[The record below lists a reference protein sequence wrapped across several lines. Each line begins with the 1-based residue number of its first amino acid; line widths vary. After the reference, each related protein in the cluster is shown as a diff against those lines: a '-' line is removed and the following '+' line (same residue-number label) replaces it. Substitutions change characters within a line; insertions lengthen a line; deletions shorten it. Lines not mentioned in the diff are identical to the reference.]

1 MKKRF
6 LAGLLT
12 LAMLMT
18 LAPVAFA
25 VDSGEADSS
34 ANGNVAALDK
44 LLESVDADH
53 PLTEVDA
60 SVWPVETP
68 VYYNGNFYK
77 THTVDY
83 TSKGAL
89 DWAIEAANT
98 ANSNDIAKIYVR
110 PGSENV
116 VINAHQNIKT
126 SIAIYGNN
134 ASLGYSDWE
143 PCVEY
148 PGENYHTL
156 SKDISIEIYN
166 LHNGAGVWGAR
177 VSGYKVDV
185 TMENCKNVHEF
196 MINGKNDSAAKSIN
210 NYTIK
215 NCTFDGNNGGAAC
228 PVTTTSAGKV
238 IVENC
243 TFANL
248 TTDYVVNI
256 NNKNGGNTEVEV
268 TGCEFKNCGKEGKEA
283 VRLTGEAT
291 GSTVKG
297 TLSNLKFDNYTA
309 PNAIIVGNSTSAKN
323 NAEVSYNISK
333 TNGNLKVYIFGTEVN
348 TTSNLSADKEY
359 TGANVKWVAEVNGTK
374 YPTVAAAVAAADGKT
389 VTLLQDVE
397 EDVTIPANKTVTLNL
412 NGKKL
417 TNVQSDTITVT
428 KDATLTIQGEGTVDN
443 VTNSKAAIY
452 NNGTTTLSGGKYTR
466 SAEAA
471 NTTSSSGGNSYY
483 NILNHGVMTISED
496 VEVYSSGHFSSLVA
510 NGYYNY
516 TNKNAGEKIAYI
528 EDIGQVAPQLTINGG
543 TFSGGINTIKNDD
556 NATLT
561 VEDGTFSN
569 ITQAVVQNNNI
580 ATINGGTFNADGFD
594 ALENW
599 YYNGSYNAGSLTV
612 ANGKFAGSIATNK
625 AGGISISG
633 GLFTENP
640 SKFLAASTK
649 TGYKFAAVNHA
660 SPYLF
665 EVKEVENT
673 DVEVIPAVGA
683 AEAASAEGVVAPADV
698 EKVNAAAQVVVAPK
712 ISEAAAKIATDMSDA
727 DVQSYRD
734 KANDI
739 TNVDRVE
746 IRAYLQVNPKAY
758 SAEEYKLEITP
769 MYRVVVVGTNGQEH
783 PFSAGELTVTNSTPV
798 TVQLPDGFVDNTN
811 TLYVQH
817 KNHEYD
823 ATVSVNEVKVN
834 GAKKNIYTAT
844 FTNPNGFS
852 EFTISKTSQTV
863 AKIGEDKYTSFADAV
878 NAVPANG
885 TIDITGGTSPYTG
898 TANKTFTVKNSTNS
912 AADIIVNGQTIKAG
926 ESYTFKYT
934 SSSGSG
940 SSSTTYAVN
949 VNAATNGTVAAD
961 KKTASKGTTV
971 TVTATPSAGYV
982 VDAVKVV
989 DKDGKDVAVT
999 VKDGKYV
1006 FTMPASAVTVTASFK
1021 AETPA
1026 PSGLP
1031 FTDVKSGDWFYD
1043 AVKYAY
1049 ENGLMKGTSETIFA
1063 PNGTMNRAMIVTVL
1077 YRLEKSP
1084 AVTAAAKFTDVPAGQ
1099 WYSDAVAWAAAN
1111 NIVNGYDE
1119 TTFGPLNAVTREQM
1133 AAILYRYEQYKGLEN
1148 VTLEENLNRFPDK
1161 DKISAYA
1168 VPALQWA
1175 VGQKIINGNADGTL
1189 DPTGTATRAQVAQIF
1204 MNLLN
1209 K

>member
-25 VDSGEADSS
+25 ADSNSSEAS
-34 ANGNVAALDK
+34 ANGNATALNE
-44 LLESVDADH
+44 LLKTVDADH
-53 PLTEVDA
+53 PLTAVDE
-60 SVWPVETP
+60 SVWPEETP
-68 VYYNGNFYK
+68 VYYNGTFYK
-77 THTVDY
+77 THTEGF

-98 ANSNDIAKIYVR
+98 ANSDDIAKIYVR
-110 PGSENV
+110 PGSNNLV
-116 VINAHQNIKT
+116 VNAHQNIKT

-134 ASLGYSDWE
+134 ASLGYSGWE

-156 SKDISIEIYN
+156 TKDISIAIYN
-166 LHNGAGVWGAR
+166 LNNGAGVWGWR
-177 VSGYKVDV
+177 LSGHKIDV
-185 TMENCKNVHEF
+185 TMENCQNVHEF
-196 MINGKNDSAAKSIN
+196 MINGQNASAAKSIN

-215 NCTFDGNNGGAAC
+215 NCTFDGNGATQAC

-238 IVENC
+238 VVENC

-248 TTDYVVNI
+248 TTNYVVNI
-256 NNKNGGNTEVEV
+256 NNKNGGNTDVEV
-268 TGCEFKNCGKEGKEA
+268 TGCEFKNCGAAGKEA

-297 TLSNLKFDNYTA
+297 TLSNLTFDNYTV
-309 PNAIIVGNSTSAKN
+309 PNAIAIGNSKPTN
-323 NAEVSYNISK
+323 NKAEVSYNISE
-333 TNGNLKVYIFGTEVN
+333 TNGNLKTYMLGTGAS
-348 TTSNLSADKEY
+348 TTSELSAGEEY

-374 YPTVAAAVAAADGKT
+374 YPTVAAAVAAADGNT

-483 NILNHGVMTISED
+483 NILNHGVMTID
-496 VEVYSSGHFSSLVA
+496 KGVEVYSSGHFSSLVA

-516 TNKNAGEKIAYI
+516 TKTSDGDKTAYI
-528 EDIGQVAPQLTINGG
+528 ENVGQADPRLTINGG

-561 VEDGTFSN
+561 VKDGEFSN

-580 ATINGGTFNADGFD
+580 ATIEGGTFNADGYN

-599 YYNGSYNAGSLTV
+599 YYNGSYNMGKLTV
-612 ANGKFAGSIATNK
+612 TNGKFAGNIATNK
-625 AGGISISG
+625 ADGISISG

-665 EVKEVENT
+665 EVKEVEDT
-673 DVEVIPAVGA
+673 DIEVIPAVGA
-683 AEAASAEGVVAPADV
+683 AQAKKAENVAAEDVDKVEAAAKVVA
-698 EKVNAAAQVVVAPK
+698 APK
-712 ISEAAAKIATDMSDA
+712 ISEAAAVVANSIDA
-727 DVQSYRD
+727 DQYTD
-734 KANDI
+734 KA
-739 TNVDRVE
+739 TNIQKADRVE
-746 IRAYLQVNPKAY
+746 VRAYLEVTPKGY
-758 SAEEYKLEITP
+758 NSDKSYTLEITP
-769 MYRVVVVGTNGQEH
+769 KYDVVVVGTDNTEQKFTGGTLSVSNE
-783 PFSAGELTVTNSTPV
+783 TPV
-798 TVQLPDGFVDNTN
+798 SIQLPDGFVDNTN

-844 FTNPNGFS
+844 FTTPDGFS
-852 EFTISKTSQTV
+852 PFTISKTSQTV

-898 TANKTFTVKNSTNS
+898 TANKTFTVKNSTS
-912 AADIIVNGQTIKAG
+912 AEITVNGQKIAKD

-934 SSSGSG
+934 SSSSSG

-971 TVTATPSAGYV
+971 TVTAPPSAGYV

-999 VKDGKYV
+999 VKDGKYSFV
-1006 FTMPASAVTVTASFK
+1006 MPASAVTVTASFK

-1049 ENGLMKGTSETIFA
+1049 ENGLMNGTSETIFA